1 MELTDAPDSTLS
13 LMFAQI
19 YELALKAINCTAEEV
34 IFMDDSLRNVAS
46 ARTELGISTVLVSP
60 EGKKFWA
67 CPLVFLA
74 SLELAFN

>member
-1 MELTDAPDSTLS
+1 
-13 LMFAQI
+13 
-19 YELALKAINCTAEEV
+19 
-34 IFMDDSLRNVAS
+34 MDDSLRNVAS